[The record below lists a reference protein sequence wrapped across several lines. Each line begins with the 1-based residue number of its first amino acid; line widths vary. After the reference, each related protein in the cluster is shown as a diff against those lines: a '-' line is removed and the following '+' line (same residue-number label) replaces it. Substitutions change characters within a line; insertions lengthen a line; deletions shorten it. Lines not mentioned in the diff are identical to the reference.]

1 MVDHDKHGPGTW
13 NAIEVHL
20 RDSYIDVQILKQPAD
35 NRAIRTRLPQFLIDQ
50 REVPTAQNRFDSP
63 SNRSWHQKRAE
74 SRNPGIEGRAVHPS
88 IDPTLVN
95 SYSEVCYRKCFR
107 PTVIPPA
114 DVPPYGHMLVR
125 ALESMSER
133 SRQACGLQ
141 EFSWFEVFDGL
152 AEAAALK
159 TPFREQVFAFTLAL
173 LGSSGLLLTTPALLV
188 LASINSGASPGSSN

>member
-1 MVDHDKHGPGTW
+1 
-13 NAIEVHL
+13 
-20 RDSYIDVQILKQPAD
+20 
-35 NRAIRTRLPQFLIDQ
+35 
-50 REVPTAQNRFDSP
+50 
-63 SNRSWHQKRAE
+63 
-74 SRNPGIEGRAVHPS
+74 
-88 IDPTLVN
+88 
-95 SYSEVCYRKCFR
+95 
-107 PTVIPPA
+107 
-114 DVPPYGHMLVR
+114 
-125 ALESMSER
+125 MSER